1 MVIALAGR
9 RVDAPKAETARFPVT
24 NVPQVRKRIS
34 DWFAQHVVHTLVC
47 SAACGADLLALD
59 AASELNIRRRVVLP
73 FSREQ
78 FRASS
83 VVDRGDEWGAPFDAI
98 LDAVTARGDVLGLS
112 YLPENETA
120 YVETNHAILELAIAI
135 GAQLSQPVSVL
146 LVWDG
151 ASRGDDDVT
160 AAFQQEAHDRG
171 LAVEEVSTL

>member
-9 RVDAPKAETARFPVT
+9 RVDAPKAETARFPVI
-24 NVPQVRKRIS
+24 NVPQVRQRVS
-34 DWFAQHVVHTLVC
+34 DWLAQHVVHTLVC

-59 AASELNIRRRVVLP
+59 AAGELNIRRRIVLP
-73 FSREQ
+73 YSREQ

-83 VVDRGDEWGAPFDAI
+83 VVDRGSEWGAPFDAI
-98 LDAVTARGDVLGLS
+98 LDAVTARGDVLGLG
-112 YLPENETA
+112 YQPENETA

-135 GAQLSQPVSVL
+135 GAQLSQPVKAL

-160 AAFQQEAHDRG
+160 VAFQQEAQDRG
-171 LAVEEVSTL
+171 LAVEHISTL